1 MIFFIARCRWMIAAF
16 ATLIAWPAL
25 AQTAVKIGVLNDQ
38 SGPYSEYT
46 GTGSVDAARMAI
58 EDFGGKALGQPI
70 ELVSGDHQNKPDTAL
85 SIAKRWLDTQGVD
98 VIVDVPTSS
107 VALAVQNLMR
117 EKRKIILFSG
127 AGTSE
132 LTGKACSPY
141 GIHWTYDS
149 YAIAQAPVRAA
160 MQSGL
165 RNWYFLT
172 VDFAF
177 GHALQRDATAAI
189 EAAGGKVLGAVR
201 HPFNMPDFAA
211 ALLTAKNANADIIG
225 LANAGPDMI
234 NSLKQAKE
242 FGLPGEGQ
250 KIASLLMTVVDVH
263 GLGLA
268 VTQGALLTESFYSDM
283 NEASRTWSKRFFE
296 RNRKMPTMIQAGV
309 YGSVT
314 HYLKAVAAVGSTD
327 FGRCAASNAKIADQ
341 RHDDQGWRHP
351 RGRACVARVLCV
363 RGEGAGG
370 LEGTVGLLQARQGR
384 PCRGGCHPLERKPV
398 RAGEKIAS
406 GLRQPRA
413 ARRQRPG

>member
-1 MIFFIARCRWMIAAF
+1 MISFIARCGWMIAAI
-16 ATLIAWPAL
+16 ATLIAWPAA

-46 GTGSVDAARMAI
+46 GSGSVDAARMAI

-70 ELVSGDHQNKPDTAL
+70 ELVTGDHQNKPDTAL

-117 EKRKIILFSG
+117 EKKKIVLFSG

-234 NSLKQAKE
+234 NSLKQARE
-242 FGLPGEGQ
+242 FGMPGEGQ

-263 GLGLA
+263 GLGLG
-268 VTQGALLTESFYSDM
+268 VTQGALLTKSFYWDM

-296 RNRKMPTMIQAGV
+296 RNRKMPTMISGRRLWLGHALSEGGRRSRQHG
-309 YGSVT
+309 
-314 HYLKAVAAVGSTD
+314 
-327 FGRCAASNAKIADQ
+327 FGRCAAGDAKIAHQ
-341 RHDDQGWRHP
+341 RHDDQGRRHP
-351 RGRACVARVLCV
+351 RGRARVARVLCV

-370 LEGTVGLLQARQGR
+370 LESTVGLLQARQGR
-384 PCRGGCHPLERKPV
+384 PCRGGGHTLERKPV
-398 RAGEKIAS
+398 RAGKKVAS
-406 GLRQPRA
+406 GLRRSRA

>member
-1 MIFFIARCRWMIAAF
+1 MDNYCLRAGLVA
-16 ATLIAWPAL
+16 LIALLAAEPSL
-25 AQTAVKIGVLNDQ
+25 AQTAVKVGVLNDQ

-58 EDFGGKALGQPI
+58 EDFGGKVLGQPI

-117 EKRKIILFSG
+117 EKKKIVLFSG

-149 YAIAQAPVRAA
+149 YAIAHTPVRAA

-165 RNWYFLT
+165 KSWYFLT

-263 GLGLA
+263 GLGLG
-268 VTQGALLTESFYSDM
+268 VTQGALLTESFYWDM
-283 NEASRTWSKRFFE
+283 NEASRAWSKRFFE

-314 HYLKAVAAVGSTD
+314 HYLKAVATSGSTD
-327 FGRCAASNAKIADQ
+327 ADVVMHAMRKSPINDMMTRDGLIREDGRVLREFYVFEVKAPAASKGPWDYYK
-341 RHDDQGWRHP
+341 
-351 RGRACVARVLCV
+351 L
-363 RGEGAGG
+363 
-370 LEGTVGLLQARQGR
+370 
-384 PCRGGCHPLERKPV
+384 V
-398 RAGEKIAS
+398 RAVPAAEAAVPLGESQCELVKK
-406 GLRQPRA
+406 
-413 ARRQRPG
+413 

>member
-1 MIFFIARCRWMIAAF
+1 MMYRIARRARMIVVVAA
-16 ATLIAWPAL
+16 TIAYPAI
-25 AQTAVKIGVLNDQ
+25 AQAAVKIGVLNDQ

-46 GTGSVDAARMAI
+46 GAGSVDAARMAI
-58 EDFGGKALGQPI
+58 EDFGGKVLGRSI
-70 ELVSGDHQNKPDTAL
+70 ELVAGDHQNKPDTAL

-117 EKRKIILFSG
+117 EKRKIVLFSG

-149 YAIAQAPVRAA
+149 YSIAHAPVRAA

-165 RNWYFLT
+165 KSWYFIT

-177 GHALQRDATAAI
+177 GHAMQRDATAAI

-211 ALLTAKNANADIIG
+211 ALLTAKNSNADIIG

-234 NSLKQAKE
+234 NSLKQARE

-263 GLGLA
+263 GLGLG
-268 VTQGALLTESFYSDM
+268 VTQGALLTESFYWDM
-283 NEASRTWSKRFFE
+283 NEATRAWSKRFFE

-309 YGSVT
+309 YGSVI
-314 HYLKAVAAVGSTD
+314 HYLKAVEAAGSTD
-327 FGRCAASNAKIADQ
+327 SDAVLQAMRKSPINDMMTRDGIIREDGRVLREFYVFEVKAPAASKGPWDYYKLVREIPAAEAAIPLSDSQ
-341 RHDDQGWRHP
+341 CER
-351 RGRACVARVLCV
+351 VA
-363 RGEGAGG
+363 G
-370 LEGTVGLLQARQGR
+370 
-384 PCRGGCHPLERKPV
+384 K
-398 RAGEKIAS
+398 
-406 GLRQPRA
+406 
-413 ARRQRPG
+413 

>member
-1 MIFFIARCRWMIAAF
+1 MRDYYTRAWLAA
-16 ATLIAWPAL
+16 LIALLAAGPSM

-46 GTGSVDAARMAI
+46 GVGSVDAARMAI
-58 EDFGGKALGQPI
+58 EDFGGKVLGQPVEI
-70 ELVSGDHQNKPDTAL
+70 LSGDHQNKPDTAL

-107 VALAVQNLMR
+107 VALAIQNLMR
-117 EKRKIILFSG
+117 ERKKIVLFSG

-149 YAIAQAPVRAA
+149 YAIAHAPVRAA

-165 RNWYFLT
+165 KSWYFIT

-189 EAAGGKVLGAVR
+189 EAEGGKVLGAVR

-211 ALLTAKNANADIIG
+211 ALLTAKNSNADIIG

-234 NSLKQAKE
+234 NTLKQARE
-242 FGLPGEGQ
+242 FGMPGEGQ

-263 GLGLA
+263 GLGLG
-268 VTQGALLTESFYSDM
+268 VTQGALLTESFYWDM
-283 NEASRTWSKRFFE
+283 NEATRTWSRRFFE

-309 YGSVT
+309 YGSVM
-314 HYLKAVAAVGSTD
+314 HYLKAVAAAGSTD
-327 FGRCAASNAKIADQ
+327 SDAVMQAMRKSPINDMMTRDGSIRAD
-341 RHDDQGWRHP
+341 G
-351 RGRACVARVLCV
+351 RVLREFHVFEVKSPGASKAPWDYYKLV
-363 RGEGAGG
+363 RTISPQEGA
-370 LEGTVGLLQARQGR
+370 L
-384 PCRGGCHPLERKPV
+384 PLSESQCDLVK
-398 RAGEKIAS
+398 K
-406 GLRQPRA
+406 
-413 ARRQRPG
+413 